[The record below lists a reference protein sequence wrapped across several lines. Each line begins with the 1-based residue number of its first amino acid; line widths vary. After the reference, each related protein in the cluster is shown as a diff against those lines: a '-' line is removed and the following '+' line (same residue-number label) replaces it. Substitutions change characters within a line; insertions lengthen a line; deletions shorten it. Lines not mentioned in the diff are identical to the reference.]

1 MKEREKSSA
10 CKAGFSS
17 ARIAACRAVL
27 LLALLTATAFAAY
40 PQEKKEKKEKK
51 MTLREKEDAWR
62 AERLKKRARDEKIEF
77 QNDSIQH
84 AQAIIAIRDGSW
96 ALEASNVTFNNGVT
110 NYVTPSMNY
119 VSINDGTGTIQTAFD
134 NTNVYSP
141 NGLGGVTLEGSIS
154 NEELTLDKEGN
165 VYYSYFIQGSNL
177 SASVSIVITANSNQ
191 ATANIN
197 PNFNGRNMMMTG
209 YIYPYDTAGVFQGT
223 PDY

>member
-1 MKEREKSSA
+1 MKEREKRSA
-10 CKAGFSS
+10 GKAVFSS
-17 ARIAACRAVL
+17 AKIAAGRAVL
-27 LLALLTATAFAAY
+27 LFALLTGTAFAAY
-40 PQEKKEKKEKK
+40 PQEKKEKK

-62 AERLKKRARDEKIEF
+62 AERLKKRAREEKIEF

-110 NYVTPSMNY
+110 NYVTPSMNF

-141 NGLGGVTLEGSIS
+141 NGLGGITLEGSIS
-154 NEELTLDKEGN
+154 NEELTLDKDGN
-165 VYYSYFIQGSNL
+165 VYYSYLIQGSNL